1 MTIAIDD
8 FGTGYS
14 ALGYL
19 QRLPAEVLKID
30 RSLTSS
36 LVQEPRS
43 RAITRAV
50 LDMGTT
56 VGLTVVVEGVE
67 SEEVDDLVR
76 RMGVGYA
83 QGSYYGQAMTA
94 PELAAMS
101 DRLAA
106 GEGER
111 GGWQDPTGRP
121 FAVRRD
127 TAR

>member
-1 MTIAIDD
+1 MDD
-8 FGTGYS
+8 ERIER
-14 ALGYL
+14 ALRQGPPDE
-19 QRLPAEVLKID
+19 PAYVPGVAG
-30 RSLTSS
+30 R
-36 LVQEPRS
+36 V
-43 RAITRAV
+43 V

-94 PELAAMS
+94 PELAEMS
-101 DRLAA
+101 DRLAKAESDRPNPRESTA
-106 GEGER
+106 GH
-111 GGWQDPTGRP
+111 PY
-121 FAVRRD
+121 AIRRD